1 MTRERWPKYFVVTD
15 ADRETLVVAKQLRDT
30 LDETLTYSAAAGLPR
45 ASLLDDVLF
54 LGDILSAA
62 ISLVQ
67 LPRLFF
73 GKYCI
78 THCYPYWTTR
88 QLFKSRQA
96 FELPDDE
103 LVRRTIERALE
114 LDEKIRLLNKLDVTS
129 P

>member
-67 LPRLFF
+67 IPRLFF

-78 THCYPYWTTR
+78 TYCYPYWTNR